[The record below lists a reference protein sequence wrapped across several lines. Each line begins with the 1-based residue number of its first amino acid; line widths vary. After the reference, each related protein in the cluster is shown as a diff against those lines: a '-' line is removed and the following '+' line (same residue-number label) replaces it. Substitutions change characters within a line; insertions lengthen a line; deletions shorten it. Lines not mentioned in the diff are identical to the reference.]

1 MAKHFYQ
8 ILLKTI
14 YTGRCWPVLLF
25 GCYGFIL
32 FYGLRA
38 YQDWFSAS
46 SILGVLV
53 LLTVTSFKR
62 SEKGGIRFF
71 LLALLPLL
79 LYLLAPAKTL
89 LWAAAI
95 CGCLF
100 LAETFYGRINH
111 LPLMVLGIITPLF
124 KSVADVFSFPIRL
137 VLTKWAGT
145 ALSLMGSGI
154 HVQGNMIVTNGEEF
168 SVDPACMGL
177 QMTIT
182 SLLCAI
188 MIIGFY
194 QKKCQKVLSA
204 RVVFAVLLL
213 VMGLNIGSNLLRIIL
228 LVWFRIMPD
237 TVMHDVAGIM
247 CLLVYVIA
255 PALLLLRWAINRYG
269 YPEQAHRRR
278 YVLRSALKMSLLN
291 VSLAG
296 VILLAL
302 VSRPFIATE
311 NAGIK
316 QAAGIPGFAVAM
328 LPGDIIR
335 LQNDS
340 LLVYI
345 KRIPNG
351 YYSEHHPMIC
361 WKGSGYN
368 FYRVQETPVDGHRI
382 YTARLQQQQ
391 DILYTAW
398 WYDNGLVSTNS
409 QLQWRWDALLGAH
422 PYSLVNVTAAS
433 EKELQLAVKDLL
445 DKRRLSSYF

>member
-1 MAKHFYQ
+1 MAKLFYQ
-8 ILLKTI
+8 LLLKMI
-14 YTGRCWPVLLF
+14 YAGRCWPVLLF
-25 GCYGFIL
+25 GTYGFIL
-32 FYGLRA
+32 FYGLRD
-38 YQDWFSAS
+38 YYEWFSAG

-62 SEKGGIRFF
+62 SEKGGTRFF

-100 LAETFYGRINH
+100 LAETFYGRINQ
-111 LPLMVLGIITPLF
+111 LPLLVLAISTPLF

-137 VLTKWAGT
+137 VLTKWAGA
-145 ALSLMGSGI
+145 ALRLMGGGI
-154 HVQGNMIVTNGEEF
+154 RVQGNMIVMNGQEF

-194 QKKCQKVLSA
+194 QKKYQKVLSA
-204 RVVFAVLLL
+204 RMVLAALLL
-213 VMGLNIGSNLLRIIL
+213 VLGLNIGSNLLRIIL
-228 LVWFRIMPD
+228 LVWFGIMPD
-237 TVMHDVAGIM
+237 TVMHDVAGIL

-255 PALLLLRWAINRYG
+255 PALLMMRWAVNRYG

-291 VSLAG
+291 ASLAG
-296 VILLAL
+296 IILLAL
-302 VSRPFIATE
+302 VAKPFIAAHNE
-311 NAGIK
+311 VKK
-316 QAAGIPGFAVAM
+316 QAAGIPGFAVAD
-328 LPGDIIR
+328 LPGNIIR

-345 KRIPNG
+345 KHIPNG

-368 FYRVQETPVDGHRI
+368 FYRVQETPVDGHRV
-382 YTARLQQQQ
+382 YTAQLQQQQ

-398 WYDNGLVSTNS
+398 WYDNGLVATNS

-433 EKELQLAVKDLL
+433 ERELQLAVKDLL
-445 DKRRLSSYF
+445 EKRRLSAYF

>member
-8 ILLKTI
+8 ILLKMI
-14 YTGRCWPVLLF
+14 YAGRCWPVLLF

-38 YQDWFSAS
+38 YHDWSSVS
-46 SILGVLV
+46 SILGVVV

-89 LWAAAI
+89 LWAAAV

-124 KSVADVFSFPIRL
+124 KSVTDVFSFPIRL
-137 VLTKWAGT
+137 VLTKCAGT
-145 ALSLMGSGI
+145 VLSRMGGGTR
-154 HVQGNMIVTNGEEF
+154 VEGNMIVMNGAEF

-194 QKKCQKVLSA
+194 QKKYQKVLSA
-204 RVVFAVLLL
+204 RMVFGALLL
-213 VMGLNIGSNLLRIIL
+213 VMVLNIGSNLLRIIL
-228 LVWFRIMPD
+228 LVWFHIMPD
-237 TVMHDVAGIM
+237 TVLHDVAGIL

-255 PALLLLRWAINRYG
+255 PALFLLRWGGNRYG
-269 YPEQAHRRR
+269 YPEQTHRRR

-302 VSRPFIATE
+302 VFRSFIATE
-311 NAGIK
+311 NAGTQ
-316 QAAGIPGFAVAM
+316 QAAGIPGFAVAT

-335 LQNDS
+335 LQNDR

-345 KRIPNG
+345 KHIPNG

-382 YTARLQQQQ
+382 YTARLQQEK
-391 DILYTAW
+391 DVLYTAW
-398 WYDNGLVSTNS
+398 WYDNGVVTTNS

-433 EKELQLAVKDLL
+433 ERELQLAVKDLL
-445 DKRRLSSYF
+445 EKHRLSTYL

>member
-8 ILLKTI
+8 ILLKMI
-14 YTGRCWPVLLF
+14 YAGRCWPVLLF
-25 GCYGFIL
+25 GTYGFIL
-32 FYGLRA
+32 FYGLYA
-38 YQDWFSAS
+38 YNDWFSAS

-95 CGCLF
+95 CGCIF

-111 LPLMVLGIITPLF
+111 LPLMVLGVITPLF

-145 ALSLMGSGI
+145 ALSLMESGI
-154 HVQGNMIVTNGEEF
+154 HVQGNMIVMNGEEF

-194 QKKCQKVLSA
+194 QKKYQKVLSA
-204 RVVFAVLLL
+204 RIVLAALLL

-237 TVMHDVAGIM
+237 TMMHDVAGIL

-255 PALLLLRWAINRYG
+255 PALFLLRWAINRYG
-269 YPEQAHRRR
+269 YPEQTHRRR

-302 VSRPFIATE
+302 ISRPFIATE

-316 QAAGIPGFAVAM
+316 QAAGIPGFAVAT

-335 LQNDS
+335 LQNDR

-345 KRIPNG
+345 KHIPNG

-382 YTARLQQQQ
+382 YTAQLQQQQ

-433 EKELQLAVKDLL
+433 DRELQLAVKDLL
-445 DKRRLSSYF
+445 DKRRLSTYF